1 MERGSKNIIV
11 DKRLRICLWT
21 EKMRTIWLRIRMS
34 LCIMLMFA
42 LIYALLTVIM
52 FATGVSTP
60 MFFALLAFLI
70 VFAQYMIGPKIVE
83 KTMRVRYVSEIEAPK
98 LHSVVT
104 DLAMRANIPKPK
116 VGISDVPIANA
127 FAFGKSKRDGRV
139 CVTRM
144 LLDRLNEKELRA
156 VLGHEISHIKHK
168 DIVAITML
176 SVIPMLCYFVY
187 ISFFWSSFFRRRS
200 GGTIA
205 IALIAL
211 LAYFLTNMLVL
222 YASRIREYYADQ
234 RSVELTNDAPA
245 LASAL
250 YRISVEDARVDRR
263 TLKHVEG
270 MKAFFASDPSRAR
283 KDLTDLRQADLNMDG
298 HLDKYEVEAFA
309 KESRIRGTDRIMEM
323 FSSHPNIV
331 KRIKRLHAISAPY

>member
-1 MERGSKNIIV
+1 MR
-11 DKRLRICLWT
+11 
-21 EKMRTIWLRIRMS
+21 KMRTIWLRMRMTF
-34 LCIMLMFA
+34 CIMLMFA

-52 FATGVSTP
+52 FATGMSSP
-60 MFFALLAFLI
+60 IFFALLAFLI
-70 VFAQYMIGPKIVE
+70 VLAQYLIGPKIVE

-98 LHSVVT
+98 LHSIVN

-127 FAFGKSKRDGRV
+127 FAFGKSKKDSRV
-139 CVTRM
+139 CVTRI
-144 LLDRLNEKELRA
+144 LLNRLNEKELRA

-176 SVIPMLCYFVY
+176 SVIPMICYFVY
-187 ISFFWSSFFRRRS
+187 VSFFWSSFFGRRRS
-200 GGTIA
+200 GGTMA
-205 IALIAL
+205 IALVAFL
-211 LAYFLTNMLVL
+211 TYLLTNMLVL
-222 YASRIREYYADQ
+222 YASRVREYYADQ
-234 RSVELTNDAPA
+234 GSVELTNDAPA

-250 YRISVEDARVDRR
+250 YRISVEDARADRR
-263 TLKHVEG
+263 TLKQVEG

-309 KESRIRGTDRIMEM
+309 KESRVRGADRIMEV

>member
-1 MERGSKNIIV
+1 
-11 DKRLRICLWT
+11 L
-21 EKMRTIWLRIRMS
+21 
-34 LCIMLMFA
+34 
-42 LIYALLTVIM
+42 
-52 FATGVSTP
+52 
-60 MFFALLAFLI
+60 
-70 VFAQYMIGPKIVE
+70 AQYLIGPKIVE

-98 LHSVVT
+98 IHSIVN

-127 FAFGKSKRDGRV
+127 FAFGKSKKDSRV
-139 CVTRM
+139 CVTRI
-144 LLDRLNEKELRA
+144 LLNRLNEKELRA

-176 SVIPMLCYFVY
+176 SVIPMICYFVY
-187 ISFFWSSFFRRRS
+187 VSFFWSSFFGRRRS
-200 GGTIA
+200 GGTMA
-205 IALIAL
+205 IALVAFL
-211 LAYFLTNMLVL
+211 TYLLTNMLVL
-222 YASRIREYYADQ
+222 YASRVREYYADQ
-234 RSVELTNDAPA
+234 GSVELTNDAPA

-250 YRISVEDARVDRR
+250 YRISVEDARADRR
-263 TLKHVEG
+263 TLKQVEG

-309 KESRIRGTDRIMEM
+309 KESRVRGADRIMEV

>member
-1 MERGSKNIIV
+1 
-11 DKRLRICLWT
+11 
-21 EKMRTIWLRIRMS
+21 MRTIWLRMRMS

-42 LIYALLTVIM
+42 ILYALLVLVMTVTRIGTPIL
-52 FATGVSTP
+52 FA
-60 MFFALLAFLI
+60 FLAFGMVLI
-70 VFAQYMIGPKIVE
+70 QFLVGPKIVE
-83 KTMRVRYVSEIEAPK
+83 WSMRVKYVSESEAPK
-98 LHSVVT
+98 LHSMIN
-104 DLAMRANIPKPK
+104 DLSMRANIPKPK
-116 VGISDVPIANA
+116 IGISEIPIPNA

-156 VLGHEISHIKHK
+156 VLAHEISHIKHK
-168 DIVAITML
+168 DIVVITML
-176 SVIPMLCYFVY
+176 SVIPMICYFM
-187 ISFFWSSFFRRRS
+187 FWSFLFSGRGRRS
-200 GGTIA
+200 GGTVA
-205 IALIAL
+205 IAFAAFFVYLI
-211 LAYFLTNMLVL
+211 TNLLVL

-234 RSVELTNDAPA
+234 GGTELTNEPHM

-250 YRISVEDARVDRR
+250 YRISCGSATIDKR
-263 TLKHVEG
+263 TLKQVEG

-309 KESRIRGTDRIMEM
+309 KESKVRSADRIMEM

-331 KRIKRLHAISAPY
+331 KRIKRLHAISVPY

>member
-1 MERGSKNIIV
+1 
-11 DKRLRICLWT
+11 
-21 EKMRTIWLRIRMS
+21 MRMG

-52 FATGVSTP
+52 FATGMISPV
-60 MFFALLAFLI
+60 FFALLAFLI
-70 VFAQYMIGPKIVE
+70 VLAQYFFGPKIVE
-83 KTMRVRYVSEIEAPK
+83 KTMRVKYVSKSEHPG
-98 LHSVVT
+98 LHAIVT

-116 VGISDVPIANA
+116 VGVSEMPIANA
-127 FAFGKSKRDGRV
+127 FAFGKSKKDGRV
-139 CVTRM
+139 CVTSE
-144 LLDRLNEKELRA
+144 LLRRLNEKELRA
-156 VLGHEISHIKHK
+156 VLGHELSHIKHK

-176 SVIPMLCYFVY
+176 SVIPMICYFVY
-187 ISFFWSSFFRRRS
+187 ISFFWSSFFGGRRS
-200 GGTIA
+200 GGTMA
-205 IALIAL
+205 IALAAFL
-211 LAYFLTNMLVL
+211 TYLLTNMLVL
-222 YASRIREYYADQ
+222 YASRVREYYADQ
-234 RSVELTNDAPA
+234 GSVELTNDAPA

-263 TLKHVEG
+263 TLKRIEG

-309 KESRIRGTDRIMEM
+309 KESRITSADRIMEM

-331 KRIKRLHAISAPY
+331 KRIKRLHAISY

>member
-1 MERGSKNIIV
+1 
-11 DKRLRICLWT
+11 
-21 EKMRTIWLRIRMS
+21 MRTIWLRMKMS
-34 LCIMLMFA
+34 LCILLMFA

-52 FATGVSTP
+52 FATGMSTP
-60 MFFALLAFLI
+60 MFFALLAFI
-70 VFAQYMIGPKIVE
+70 VVFAQYLIGPKIVE
-83 KTMRVRYVSEIEAPK
+83 KTMRVRYVSETEAPK
-98 LHSVVT
+98 LHSIIT

-127 FAFGKSKRDGRV
+127 FAFGKSKKDGRV

-176 SVIPMLCYFVY
+176 SVIPILCYFVY
-187 ISFFWSSFFRRRS
+187 VTFFWSSFGRRRS
-200 GGTIA
+200 GGTMA
-205 IALIAL
+205 IAFTAFLTYL
-211 LAYFLTNMLVL
+211 LTNMLVL
-222 YASRIREYYADQ
+222 YASRVREYYADQ

-263 TLKHVEG
+263 ILKHVEG

-298 HLDKYEVEAFA
+298 HLDRYEVEAFA
-309 KESRIRGTDRIMEM
+309 KESKVRGVNRIMEI

>member
-1 MERGSKNIIV
+1 MLYPFLMFWMERGSKNIIV

-127 FAFGKSKRDGRV
+127 FAFGKS
-139 CVTRM
+139 
-144 LLDRLNEKELRA
+144 
-156 VLGHEISHIKHK
+156 
-168 DIVAITML
+168 
-176 SVIPMLCYFVY
+176 
-187 ISFFWSSFFRRRS
+187 
-200 GGTIA
+200 
-205 IALIAL
+205 
-211 LAYFLTNMLVL
+211 
-222 YASRIREYYADQ
+222 
-234 RSVELTNDAPA
+234 
-245 LASAL
+245 
-250 YRISVEDARVDRR
+250 
-263 TLKHVEG
+263 
-270 MKAFFASDPSRAR
+270 
-283 KDLTDLRQADLNMDG
+283 
-298 HLDKYEVEAFA
+298 
-309 KESRIRGTDRIMEM
+309 
-323 FSSHPNIV
+323 
-331 KRIKRLHAISAPY
+331 

>member
-1 MERGSKNIIV
+1 
-11 DKRLRICLWT
+11 
-21 EKMRTIWLRIRMS
+21 
-34 LCIMLMFA
+34 MLMFA

-52 FATGVSTP
+52 FATGMSTP
-60 MFFALLAFLI
+60 MFFALLAFFI
-70 VFAQYMIGPKIVE
+70 VLAQYMIGPKIVE
-83 KTMRVRYVSEIEAPK
+83 KTMRVKYVSETEAPK

-104 DLAMRANIPKPK
+104 DLAMRADIPKPK
-116 VGISDVPIANA
+116 IGISEIPIANA
-127 FAFGKSKRDGRV
+127 FAFGKSKKDGRV

-144 LLDRLNEKELRA
+144 LMDRLNEKELRA

-187 ISFFWSSFFRRRS
+187 ISFFWSSFFGRRRS
-200 GGTIA
+200 GGTMA
-205 IALIAL
+205 IALAAFL
-211 LAYFLTNMLVL
+211 TYLLTNMLVL

-234 RSVELTNDAPA
+234 RSAELTNDAPA

-250 YRISVEDARVDRR
+250 YRISVEGARADRR
-263 TLKHVEG
+263 TLKQVEG

-309 KESRIRGTDRIMEM
+309 KESTITTTGRLMEI

-331 KRIKRLHAISAPY
+331 KRIKRLHAISY